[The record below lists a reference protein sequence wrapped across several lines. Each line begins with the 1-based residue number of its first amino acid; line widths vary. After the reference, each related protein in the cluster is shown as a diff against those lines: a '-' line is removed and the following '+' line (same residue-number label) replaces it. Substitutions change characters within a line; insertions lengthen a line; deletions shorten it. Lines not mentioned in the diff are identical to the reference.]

1 MVGGSGVSVNASGNN
16 GSSANESNHNAQ
28 DMRHRGQILR
38 HIPSSVQ
45 ESFHFHKLPRER
57 NSIYQAPSI
66 DVNDHQDHDDSSNVN
81 SNNNVSNNHNTYK
94 SKGLGMFQ
102 RMWPNLP
109 MGVQQELGELVD
121 FIARD
126 YIYSWYHFV
135 DDGVGYENEVEKRKR
150 LNCNGS
156 ALPMTMP
163 MPMPTIPIS
172 SQQHQQNVMKT
183 TMMILST
190 TPTRTIPFLEIF
202 YTSLATVLGKLS
214 TTCENINVPHLVLVK
229 FMHILKINVRTYK
242 DIRKI
247 VLQKQQNKKRYLWK
261 KKQRQSQS
269 QRLEQEKERE
279 RERECEQGG
288 EEEGDGLEGDNSM
301 EIAIIREYLQK
312 GKLHRAITFGMDV
325 PGLLFG
331 DASGRECPVPPS
343 HEMGKQHSAGQ
354 EEVQQQEEGQDQQQQ
369 QQQQRQTN
377 EDAVL
382 EQRLFGNDRRIL
394 HECEVDYNRVLSH
407 RMCRILF
414 PRADFASPV
423 LRSACVEL
431 LASMIL
437 TPIMGCFTP
446 DYINGWIKAAIVGK
460 DDAPAKEEEPYKS
473 ASTSGHAGNDR
484 GSRESASG
492 DSEDRPGIEREPSCS
507 MESHGDDLVDQFDDS
522 DDEFEEELN
531 VAAGSFD
538 GHDHE
543 AATEEAIM
551 KSADPSRSMDTADE
565 ILALLAMS
573 LIELQA
579 HIDFDEAREAKDNG
593 EQLETRWNDQGCIE
607 TARNLVLVIEAMLMH
622 GVLIKRRKKRPMLS
636 PPEMIDDSDPF
647 SVSTN
652 DDDDMMPR
660 ARSKEYT
667 SLTVML
673 MELTSDLETF
683 ENETMEA
690 ADDKRIDIEA
700 MYEEDTGDLRSI
712 PRLKAGDLSTLRTL
726 IAAWLHTGVV
736 YRTLDVLL
744 RSSASILH
752 PFYHQN
758 AFIRNQD
765 SINGFLRLLRGLENV
780 DILVDTMTV
789 LSHPPLDLYQMED
802 ERKMNEAATSG
813 FFPAT
818 SSSAKKNAET
828 EDGPKTASGRIQAT
842 LKTKLND
849 QKKNTF
855 GMGESIKANFENN
868 RKRLTRLVRPGEG
881 RHFDS
886 PLSKLSLSPRMGP
899 FALALPL
906 QLGNHSSPLHLEF
919 HRNETLASNLRS
931 ERFERM
937 TSFSKL
943 NSDSTKN
950 KMAQADMIC
959 RSRAVSEDHFLQ
971 HRDLHNLAKGF
982 YSNTTLLK
990 LNHFNVDTVGIEG
1003 GIGANNTKTILTMD
1017 NVTTRRK
1024 WAIPDDD
1031 SSFLLRAQ
1039 PVHLNVVGVH
1049 RDQRSHNLS
1058 YKKYAAYFDEPIA
1071 HAKKNEFRGAKLRR
1085 QCFLRYY
1092 PNDRTA
1098 AINFIK
1104 SDHYLDSKLGRLI
1117 ELETSGASKQINEF
1131 ERYLCNKSFREGSER
1146 SGTNSILASTVM
1158 DSNDFSCVPRS
1169 GKASDFV
1176 YRVSLFEEP
1185 EVELSGKRFIVQDAS
1200 YVGIHRA
1207 DASSLEISDASLSAS
1222 LLLGQTYDKRN
1233 KKQFH
1238 VDCDDKGV
1246 PIVYLKMADQS
1257 AVASS
1262 PLSVQHHRQ
1271 QDGGD
1276 RPYRLSFVRAALLV
1290 TSSRKEAQLQV
1301 SFDVRF
1307 IICWF
1312 GSYSFIW
1319 FPQLPY

>member
-1 MVGGSGVSVNASGNN
+1 
-16 GSSANESNHNAQ
+16 
-28 DMRHRGQILR
+28 
-38 HIPSSVQ
+38 
-45 ESFHFHKLPRER
+45 
-57 NSIYQAPSI
+57 
-66 DVNDHQDHDDSSNVN
+66 
-81 SNNNVSNNHNTYK
+81 
-94 SKGLGMFQ
+94 
-102 RMWPNLP
+102 
-109 MGVQQELGELVD
+109 
-121 FIARD
+121 
-126 YIYSWYHFV
+126 
-135 DDGVGYENEVEKRKR
+135 
-150 LNCNGS
+150 
-156 ALPMTMP
+156 
-163 MPMPTIPIS
+163 
-172 SQQHQQNVMKT
+172 
-183 TMMILST
+183 
-190 TPTRTIPFLEIF
+190 
-202 YTSLATVLGKLS
+202 
-214 TTCENINVPHLVLVK
+214 
-229 FMHILKINVRTYK
+229 
-242 DIRKI
+242 
-247 VLQKQQNKKRYLWK
+247 
-261 KKQRQSQS
+261 
-269 QRLEQEKERE
+269 
-279 RERECEQGG
+279 
-288 EEEGDGLEGDNSM
+288 
-301 EIAIIREYLQK
+301 
-312 GKLHRAITFGMDV
+312 
-325 PGLLFG
+325 
-331 DASGRECPVPPS
+331 
-343 HEMGKQHSAGQ
+343 
-354 EEVQQQEEGQDQQQQ
+354 
-369 QQQQRQTN
+369 
-377 EDAVL
+377 
-382 EQRLFGNDRRIL
+382 
-394 HECEVDYNRVLSH
+394 VDYNRVLSH
-407 RMCRILF
+407 RLCRILF

-460 DDAPAKEEEPYKS
+460 DHDEPAKEEDSSKN
-473 ASTSGHAGNDR
+473 ASTSGPAGNDMA
-484 GSRESASG
+484 SQEIASG
-492 DSEDRPGIEREPSCS
+492 DREDRPGIEREQSCS
-507 MESHGDDLVDQFDDS
+507 MESHDDLVDQFDDS
-522 DDEFEEELN
+522 DDELEEELN
-531 VAAGSFD
+531 VAADSFD
-538 GHDHE
+538 DRDHE
-543 AATEEAIM
+543 AATEEALM

-579 HIDFDEAREAKDNG
+579 HIDFDEAREAKGNG

-607 TARNLVLVIEAMLMH
+607 TVRNLVLVIEAMLMH
-622 GVLIKRRKKRPMLS
+622 GVLLKRRKKRIMLS

-647 SVSTN
+647 SVSCN

-690 ADDKRIDIEA
+690 DDKRIDTEA

-744 RSSASILH
+744 RSSDSILH
-752 PFYHQN
+752 PFYHTH
-758 AFIRNQD
+758 AFIRKQD

-789 LSHPPLDLYQMED
+789 LSYPPLDLYQMED

-818 SSSAKKNAET
+818 SSSAKKNAATENGPET
-828 EDGPKTASGRIQAT
+828 VNVGPITSGRLQAT
-842 LKTKLND
+842 LKTKLKD
-849 QKKNTF
+849 HKKNTL

-868 RKRLTRLVRPGEG
+868 RKRLTRLVRPGDG
-881 RHFDS
+881 RHVDS
-886 PLSKLSLSPRMGP
+886 PVLKPILSPRMGP
-899 FALALPL
+899 FALPL
-906 QLGNHSSPLHLEF
+906 QLANHSSPLYLEF
-919 HRNETLASNLRS
+919 HRNETLASSLRS

-937 TSFSKL
+937 KSFTKL
-943 NSDSTKN
+943 NSDHTKN
-950 KMAQADMIC
+950 KTAQADMIC
-959 RSRAVSEDHFLQ
+959 RSRMVSEDHFLQ

-982 YSNTTLLK
+982 YSNTTLLT
-990 LNHFNVDTVGIEG
+990 LDHFNVDTVGSG
-1003 GIGANNTKTILTMD
+1003 GGDGANKTKTLLTMD

-1117 ELETSGASKQINEF
+1117 ELETSGASKQIKEF

-1200 YVGIHRA
+1200 CVGIHRA

-1257 AVASS
+1257 ADANS
-1262 PLSVQHHRQ
+1262 PLSAQNHKQ
-1271 QDGGD
+1271 QNGGL

-1301 SFDVRF
+1301 SFDGRF
-1307 IICWF
+1307 TLSCHNNDTKYL
-1312 GSYSFIW
+1312 SLCNSA
-1319 FPQLPY
+1319 L